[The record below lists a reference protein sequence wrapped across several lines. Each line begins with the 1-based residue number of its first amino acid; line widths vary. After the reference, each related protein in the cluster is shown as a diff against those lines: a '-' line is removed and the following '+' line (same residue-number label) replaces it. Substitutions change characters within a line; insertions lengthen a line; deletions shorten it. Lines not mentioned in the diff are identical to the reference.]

1 MKHSTTSARNLRNA
15 VFIALAATLC
25 VAVVSVASAHD
36 VFAQT
41 PRNPFD
47 VGISEGGGQ
56 ATGITGWILAKQ
68 IYFERMLSGAVR
80 AIKTDRSA
88 LWTLIG
94 LSFTYGVF
102 HAAGPGHGK
111 AVVASYMLANE
122 RALQRGIT
130 IAFIAAILQGL
141 VAIALV
147 SVLALLLNVTSQRMR
162 DVANLVEVASYGGI
176 AVLGA
181 WLVWRKGSALFSILR
196 QHAPDMGPT
205 PALAGAA
212 QGTHVHIHDHH
223 DHAHH
228 GHAFTHGHHD
238 HHGHDHHAHG
248 ASVAAADPHHVHD
261 EHCGHFHAPDP
272 STLGDNFSWGSA
284 LATVLAAGARPCSGA
299 ILVLVF
305 SLAQGLFLAGIAATF
320 AMSIGTALT
329 TGALAAT
336 AVFAKDIALKMA
348 GGDSMRSLLL
358 VRLFEFGAA
367 CLVLLI
373 GASLFLGASA
383 GGA

>member
-1 MKHSTTSARNLRNA
+1 
-15 VFIALAATLC
+15 
-25 VAVVSVASAHD
+25 
-36 VFAQT
+36 
-41 PRNPFD
+41 
-47 VGISEGGGQ
+47 
-56 ATGITGWILAKQ
+56 
-68 IYFERMLSGAVR
+68 
-80 AIKTDRSA
+80 
-88 LWTLIG
+88 
-94 LSFTYGVF
+94 
-102 HAAGPGHGK
+102 
-111 AVVASYMLANE
+111 
-122 RALQRGIT
+122 
-130 IAFIAAILQGL
+130 
-141 VAIALV
+141 
-147 SVLALLLNVTSQRMR
+147 
-162 DVANLVEVASYGGI
+162 
-176 AVLGA
+176 
-181 WLVWRKGSALFSILR
+181 
-196 QHAPDMGPT
+196 MGPT

-212 QGTHVHIHDHH
+212 QGATLGTHVHIHDHH

-238 HHGHDHHAHG
+238 HHDHDHHGHDRPAHG
-248 ASVAAADPHHVHD
+248 ASVAAVDPHHVHD

-284 LATVLAAGARPCSGA
+284 LATVIAAGARPCSGA